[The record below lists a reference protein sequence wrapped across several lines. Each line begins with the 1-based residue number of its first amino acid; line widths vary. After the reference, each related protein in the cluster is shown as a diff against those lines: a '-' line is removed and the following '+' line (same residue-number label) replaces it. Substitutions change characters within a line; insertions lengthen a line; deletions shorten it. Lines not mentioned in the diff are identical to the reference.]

1 MRHKVYANTIV
12 FILFCS
18 SLAQQRAYPGVLNI
32 PSKIPLVK
40 TFFFS
45 FASRYQL
52 CVGCWLSL
60 RLCSLFPLRI
70 GTSGL
75 NMCSSYSCCCHLWIH
90 MCIRSVL
97 SARHCF
103 QESALLLLALR
114 VCLCPLLN
122 SSCALRRA
130 CDGHI
135 PGSAK

>member
-1 MRHKVYANTIV
+1 MQIPLC
-12 FILFCS
+12 LFCFVHLLLS
-18 SLAQQRAYPGVLNI
+18 RGPTLVCLIYP
-32 PSKIPLVK
+32 VK
-40 TFFFS
+40 FHWWKHFFS